1 MSTPTPTSTPAP
13 TTKVER
19 HRYAVEAATEA
30 CEDLGAFR
38 IANLADCGCPDLD
51 TEGAGALRS
60 ARNLAVEAAVEQL
73 EGVDP
78 VEAALIASGDGADTL
93 ADLTDDDVWQSVD
106 GLAVLIYT
114 ARTRDAFH
122 DLDGW
127 EEDVRDFGQPE
138 TLDQAATWALFEI
151 LRRAAHA
158 VVDHFAEAYADAVAE
173 FPELDELD
181 ELDEDGDE

>member
-1 MSTPTPTSTPAP
+1 MSNPTPTPAP

-19 HRYAVEAATEA
+19 HHYAIEAATNSCDELWVA
-30 CEDLGAFR
+30 DLAR
-38 IANLADCGCPDLD
+38 LADCGRPADA
-51 TEGAGALRS
+51 TESEGAGALRS
-60 ARNLAVEAAVEQL
+60 ARDLAVEAAVEQL

-78 VEAALIASGDGADTL
+78 DEAALICSGDGADL
-93 ADLTDDDVWQSVD
+93 LSDLTDDDVWQSVD
-106 GLAVLIYT
+106 GLGVLIYT

-138 TLDQAATWALFEI
+138 NLDQAAAWALFEI
-151 LRRAAHA
+151 LRRCARE
-158 VVDHFAEAYADAVAE
+158 VVDHFAAVYSQVIEA
-173 FPELDELD
+173 FP

>member
-1 MSTPTPTSTPAP
+1 MSTPTTPTVP
-13 TTKVER
+13 TTKAER
-19 HRYAVEAATEA
+19 HAYAVQAATEA
-30 CEDLGAFR
+30 CESLDAWD
-38 IANLADCGCPDLD
+38 IAHLADCGCPDLD

-122 DLDGW
+122 QLDGW

-138 TLDQAATWALFEI
+138 NLDQAATWALFEI
-151 LRRAAHA
+151 LRRAARE
-158 VVDHFAEAYADAVAE
+158 VVDHFAEEYAAAVAE
-173 FPELDELD
+173 FPELDE
-181 ELDEDGDE
+181 DGDE

>member
-1 MSTPTPTSTPAP
+1 MSTPTPTFTPAP

-19 HRYAVEAATEA
+19 HRYAVEAATDA
-30 CEDLGAFR
+30 CESLEIWD
-38 IANLADCGCPDLD
+38 IARLADCGCPDLD

-60 ARNLAVEAAVEQL
+60 AHNLAVEAAVEQL
-73 EGVDP
+73 DNVDP
-78 VEAALIASGDGADTL
+78 DEAALIASGDGADTL
-93 ADLTDDDVWQSVD
+93 ADLTDDHVWQSVD

-173 FPELDELD
+173 FPELD
-181 ELDEDGDE
+181 DEDDEDDE

>member
-1 MSTPTPTSTPAP
+1 MSTPTSTPAP

-19 HRYAVEAATEA
+19 HAYAIEAAIEA
-30 CEDLGAFR
+30 AEALESWE
-38 IANLADCGCPDLD
+38 IARLADCGRPARD

-73 EGVDP
+73 DNVDP
-78 VEAALIASGDGADTL
+78 DEAALIASGDGADTL

-122 DLDGW
+122 QLDGW

-138 TLDQAATWALFEI
+138 NLDQAATWALFEI
-151 LRRAAHA
+151 LRRAARE
-158 VVDHFAEAYADAVAE
+158 VVDHFAAVYSQVVEA